1 MTLRQLENQKN
12 ELRSET
18 KKKYYWAGFELRLR
32 EPGKGETNDKGELQQ
47 VSREKA

>member
-12 ELRSET
+12 ELRSKT

-32 EPGKGETNDKGELQQ
+32 EPAKETNDKGELQQ
-47 VSREKA
+47 ASREKA